1 MAFNQ
6 FPYSNV
12 HELNL
17 DWLLQEIKNQSSFIR
32 DFAKNN
38 TIKVHNPP
46 EWNVTTQYPAHIIVI
61 DGYIAYLAID
71 NVPAGVD
78 ITNHDYWL
86 EIMDITAIVNGVIA
100 DVRAGMAALQ
110 ENMDAL
116 DEKLSLKTVN
126 YLNNFI
132 GTRTATTCTNQN
144 DFEKVFKKITTGLV
158 QQRIILAGGG
168 TFKIPASDLTSYS
181 VIHGCQLH
189 ILLNNCTLDLNGAT
203 FYHCHIN
210 VNGGSVINT
219 NTERAPYWEGCTFV
233 SENVTFENVCARQW
247 GGMAYYN
254 ACTFHGGHDT
264 LTNSLIDNING
275 VCYIRSCTMDSRQ
288 SDTLQT
294 FVACCNG
301 ITTFGGRMTIV
312 NPVNTISAFFGTR
325 QGGSLIVN
333 WFASLYNPASGGIYP
348 VGGANFGAA
357 IQANTVAYI
366 KSSQKDLLKRLS
378 NGALSNVIGNYS
390 ETAPITIN

>member
-38 TIKVHNPP
+38 TIIAHNPI
-46 EWNVTTQYPAHIIVI
+46 EWDITTQYPANNIVFHK
-61 DGYIAYLAID
+61 YVAYLSVD

-78 ITNHDYWL
+78 ISNTDYWL
-86 EIMDITAIVNGVIA
+86 PVFDGHAIFQSILGELDDLETNVNGLTN
-100 DVRAGMAALQ
+100 ALK
-110 ENMDAL
+110 N
-116 DEKLSLKTVN
+116 KTVD
-126 YLNNFI
+126 YLNNYI
-132 GTRTATTCTNQN
+132 GTRTSTTCANQN
-144 DFEKVFKKITTGLV
+144 DFETVFKKITTGLV
-158 QQRIILAGGG
+158 QQRIILTGGG
-168 TFKIPASDLTSYS
+168 TFKIPASDITSYS

-189 ILLNNCTLDLNGAT
+189 IQLNSCTLDLNGAT

-210 VNGGSVINT
+210 INGGSVTNT
-219 NTERAPYWEGCTFV
+219 NTERTPYWEGSTFV
-233 SENVTFENVCARQW
+233 AENVTFENVCARQW

-254 ACTFHGGHDT
+254 GCRFHGGHNT
-264 LTNSLIDNING
+264 LADSMIDNING
-275 VCYIRSCTMDSRQ
+275 ICYIQSCTMDSRQ
-288 SDTLQT
+288 SDTLKT

-301 ITTFGGRMTIV
+301 ITTFSGRMSIV
-312 NPVNTISAFFGTR
+312 NPVNTVSAFFGTR
-325 QGGSLIVN
+325 KGGSLIVN

-348 VGGANFGAA
+348 VSGANFGAA

-366 KSSQKDLLKRLS
+366 KTSQKDLLKRMS
-378 NGALSNVIGNYS
+378 NGSLSNVIGNYS